1 MNVLFPQALSMDYQ
15 IKLSESEKKK
25 LRFLFINPATTISES
40 PYVPLGIAYLAAIL
54 EQNNVFVCC
63 LDYQIEELDFQKL
76 RRLIKDKAINIVGIT
91 STTPAIVNAYKIV
104 SFVKTVNP
112 KIKIL
117 MGGIHPTVLPEEAL
131 SHGADIVVR
140 GEGERTFTELVP
152 FLDGEKA
159 KNLFNIKGISYF
171 ERQRETSSVYKAGK
185 KFIHNTPRER
195 ITDLDGI
202 PFPARRLFKFPQKY
216 MPFLKFKK
224 DEYSAH
230 LISSRGCTGKC
241 VFCNKQIF
249 SRQITYRSAENIVE
263 EIKMLKDKYGI
274 KEISFADDFFTFDAK
289 RVKEICRL
297 LIKEKLNIKWACSNT
312 RVDVIDKKMFEL
324 MKTSGCYRVLFG
336 VESGNNQVL
345 KKIGKDITLS
355 EVKKA
360 FKMAQKTGLLTGGYF
375 IIGHHVDTPRT
386 INQTIKFAKDL
397 EADAVQF
404 TINTPFPGTA
414 LYQILKNK
422 GWLLSENW
430 EDYQMFEKPLFFT
443 DKLTPEFI
451 LKMYKK
457 AWLTCYLLN
466 YKFIL
471 KHLKKLFSGK
481 ENFYFYLLSL
491 KQVLK
496 RFLGK
501 RLY

>member
-1 MNVLFPQALSMDYQ
+1 
-15 IKLSESEKKK
+15 
-25 LRFLFINPATTISES
+25 
-40 PYVPLGIAYLAAIL
+40 
-54 EQNNVFVCC
+54 
-63 LDYQIEELDFQKL
+63 
-76 RRLIKDKAINIVGIT
+76 
-91 STTPAIVNAYKIV
+91 
-104 SFVKTVNP
+104 
-112 KIKIL
+112 
-117 MGGIHPTVLPEEAL
+117 
-131 SHGADIVVR
+131 
-140 GEGERTFTELVP
+140 
-152 FLDGEKA
+152 
-159 KNLFNIKGISYF
+159 
-171 ERQRETSSVYKAGK
+171 
-185 KFIHNTPRER
+185 
-195 ITDLDGI
+195 
-202 PFPARRLFKFPQKY
+202 
-216 MPFLKFKK
+216 
-224 DEYSAH
+224 
-230 LISSRGCTGKC
+230 
-241 VFCNKQIF
+241 
-249 SRQITYRSAENIVE
+249 
-263 EIKMLKDKYGI
+263 
-274 KEISFADDFFTFDAK
+274 
-289 RVKEICRL
+289 
-297 LIKEKLNIKWACSNT
+297 
-312 RVDVIDKKMFEL
+312 